1 MKVIF
6 QASTQMAISFTVEG
20 AMVDTMDVLD
30 MEITIEATATSP
42 EAIFRVFSHLADL
55 IDAAV
60 SLIFKAVSHLA
71 DLIFSAFSHLV
82 NLADPAIFQAVEV
95 IFRARYLIITQDM
108 VFFPTALVIIEDLT
122 ACTVVDTDVSFVQVT
137 SPTVTLKVPTPIM
150 RAIFQASSLAATPAT
165 PATPAIIE
173 ALALFADMD
182 KLEPVVQSLAATGT
196 LHTSETIRP
205 TTAAPAI

>member
-150 RAIFQASSLAATPAT
+150 RAIFQASSLPAT